1 MTGWPDI
8 VAALNNK
15 AGEIRG
21 ENGEIIKAAAK
32 HIEQLREEVKIL
44 EEKNDVF
51 YAMALKLFSV
61 FVVSDENWIDAE
73 RTLKMFATRYKDER
87 EQLQKGE
94 HFTQR
99 KGLL

>member
-1 MTGWPDI
+1 MNGWPDI

-15 AGEIRG
+15 GEEIGG
-21 ENGEIIKAAAK
+21 ENGVIIEWAAA
-32 HIEQLREEVKIL
+32 HIEQLREEIKIL
-44 EEKNDVF
+44 AEKSEVF
-51 YAMALKLFSV
+51 YAMALKLYAV
-61 FVVSDENWIDAE
+61 YVLPDEEWINPE
-73 RTLKMFATRYKDER
+73 RTLKMFATRYKDES